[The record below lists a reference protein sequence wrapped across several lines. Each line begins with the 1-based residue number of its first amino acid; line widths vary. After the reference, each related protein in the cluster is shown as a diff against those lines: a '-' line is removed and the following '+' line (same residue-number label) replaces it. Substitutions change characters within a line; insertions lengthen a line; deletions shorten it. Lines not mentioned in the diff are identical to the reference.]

1 MEGFHRAWRILVGR
15 PTLDKFWDDIL
26 KAADDIGVGADLP
39 VDYQD
44 MTSSRGVTY
53 V

>member
-1 MEGFHRAWRILVGR
+1 M
-15 PTLDKFWDDIL
+15 DKFWDDIL
-26 KAADDIGVGADLP
+26 KAADDIGVEADLP